1 MKRFL
6 HSPWFV
12 LGVPLLLVFGLLCIV
27 SQIPFF
33 DDTEWFDIPL
43 AVFIDLGVILLTM
56 LVILWKTP
64 KRYGKFGTIALFCL
78 SPVCCFL
85 LADSL
90 NGVNIFNYD
99 LWTALFNLLCYAMI
113 HLFVYAL
120 TGRFRIAVMAS
131 AVLSFVFG
139 LVNHFVTAFR
149 GSPFLPWDVLSAR
162 TAFSVASNYTFSLTP
177 DLIGAALVLA
187 LLLLLAARMDWNSS
201 LLNQNILHIFI
212 SRLAIAGIVIGYGVI
227 LLETNL
233 PDTLGIVEF
242 PWNQSAA
249 YRVNGSL
256 TNFLLNIK
264 YLIIERPEGY
274 SADAV
279 SEIAKEAE
287 SEQTTAD
294 VFPHILVIMNEAFS
308 DLSVVGDFETN
319 EDYMPFFHSL
329 QNHPNAVTGNNYV
342 SVHGGTTCNSE
353 FEMLTGNTMAFFPTG
368 SVPYQQYLK
377 QQTTA
382 LPSLLHTFGY
392 RADALHP
399 YYPKG
404 WNRDVVYPLM
414 GFETFYDKDAWISA
428 HYVRQYISD
437 TSDYDKLIELY
448 EGRQTGERLFLFN
461 VTMQNHSG
469 YTSSYY
475 TSTIHLT
482 DMDGDYPQSEQY
494 LSLIR
499 ESDAALEKLIA
510 YLEQQDE
517 PILLLFFGDHQ
528 PAVESA
534 FYEELYG
541 KSLDQL
547 TLAEL
552 QKRYITPYLIWA
564 NYDLALPEST
574 DISANYLSS
583 LLLETAGISLPPYN
597 QFLLQLQEQIPVIN
611 ANGYRGS
618 DGVWYELNKTNPY
631 SDALNDYRILQYNNL
646 FDHEHRIATVF
657 DGE

>member
-12 LGVPLLLVFGLLCIV
+12 LGAPLLLVFVLLCIV

-43 AVFIDLGVILLTM
+43 AVFVDLGVVLLTM
-56 LVILWKTP
+56 LVILLKSP

-99 LWTALFNLLCYAMI
+99 PWTALFNLLCYAMI

-120 TGRFRIAVMAS
+120 TGRFRIAVMVS

-139 LVNHFVTAFR
+139 LVNHFVTSFR
-149 GSPFLPWDVLSAR
+149 GSPFLPWDILSAR
-162 TAFSVASNYTFSLTP
+162 TAFSVASNYTFSMTP
-177 DLIGAALVLA
+177 DLIGVVLVLI
-187 LLLLLAARMDWNSS
+187 LLLLLAARMSWNST
-201 LLNQNILHIFI
+201 LLNKNILHIFI
-212 SRLAIAGIVIGYGVI
+212 SRLAIAGILVGYGVI
-227 LLETNL
+227 LLGTHL

-249 YRVNGSL
+249 YRANGSL

-274 SADAV
+274 SSDAV
-279 SEIAKEAE
+279 SEIAEEVE
-287 SEQTTAD
+287 SEQTTSE
-294 VFPHILVIMNEAFS
+294 VLPHILVIMNESFS
-308 DLSVVGDFETN
+308 DLSVVGDFETT

-329 QNHPNAVTGNNYV
+329 QNRPNAVTGNTYV

-382 LPSLLHTFGY
+382 LPSLLRTFGY

-399 YYPKG
+399 YYPEG
-404 WNRDVVYPLM
+404 WNRDAVYPLM
-414 GFETFYDKDAWISA
+414 GFETFYDKSAWSSA

-437 TSDYDKLIELY
+437 TSDYDKLIERY
-448 EGRQTGERLFLFN
+448 EKRTDGERLFLFN
-461 VTMQNHSG
+461 ITMQNHSG
-469 YTSSYY
+469 YTYPYY
-475 TSTIHLT
+475 TSTVHLM
-482 DMDGDYPQSEQY
+482 DMDGDYPQAEQY

-499 ESDAALEKLIA
+499 ESDAALEELIA

-528 PAVESA
+528 PAVESD

-541 KSLDQL
+541 KPLDQL

-564 NYDLALPEST
+564 NYDLPLPEST
-574 DISANYLSS
+574 DLSANYLSS
-583 LLLETAGISLPPYN
+583 LLLKTAGISLPIYN
-597 QFLLQLQEQIPVIN
+597 QFLLQLQEQIPIIN

-618 DGVWYELNKTNPY
+618 DGIWYELNESSPY
-631 SDALNDYRILQYNNL
+631 SNALNDYRILQYNNL
-646 FDHEHRIATVF
+646 FDPEHRAAAVF
-657 DGE
+657 DGK

>member
-12 LGVPLLLVFGLLCIV
+12 LGAPLLLVFVLLCIV

-33 DDTEWFDIPL
+33 DDTEWFDTPL
-43 AVFIDLGVILLTM
+43 AVFVDLGVVLLTM
-56 LVILWKTP
+56 LVILLKSP

-99 LWTALFNLLCYAMI
+99 PWTALFNLLCYAMI

-120 TGRFRIAVMAS
+120 TGRFRIAVMVS
-131 AVLSFVFG
+131 VVLSFVFG

-149 GSPFLPWDVLSAR
+149 GSPFLPWDILSAR
-162 TAFSVASNYTFSLTP
+162 TAFSVASNYTFSITP
-177 DLIGAALVLA
+177 DLIGAVLVLI
-187 LLLLLAARMDWNSS
+187 LLLLLAARMSWNST
-201 LLNQNILHIFI
+201 LLNKNILHIFI
-212 SRLAIAGIVIGYGVI
+212 SRLAIAGILVGYGAI
-227 LLETNL
+227 LLGTHL

-249 YRVNGSL
+249 YRANGSL

-274 SADAV
+274 SSDAV
-279 SEIAKEAE
+279 SEIAEEAE
-287 SEQTTAD
+287 SEQTTSE
-294 VFPHILVIMNEAFS
+294 VLPHILVVMNESFS
-308 DLSVVGDFETN
+308 DLSVVGDFETT

-329 QNHPNAVTGNNYV
+329 QNRPNAVTGNTYV

-382 LPSLLHTFGY
+382 LPSLLRTFGY

-399 YYPKG
+399 YYPEG
-404 WNRDVVYPLM
+404 WNRDAVYPLM
-414 GFETFYDKDAWISA
+414 GFETFYDKSAWSSA

-437 TSDYDKLIELY
+437 TSDYDKLIERY
-448 EGRQTGERLFLFN
+448 EERTDGERLFLFN
-461 VTMQNHSG
+461 ITMQNHSG
-469 YTSSYY
+469 YTYPYY

-482 DMDGDYPQSEQY
+482 DMDGDYPQVEQY

-499 ESDAALEKLIA
+499 ESDAALEELIA

-528 PAVESA
+528 PAVESD

-541 KSLDQL
+541 KPLDQL

-564 NYDLALPEST
+564 NYDLPLPEST
-574 DISANYLSS
+574 DLSANYLSS
-583 LLLETAGISLPPYN
+583 LLLKTAGISLPIYN
-597 QFLLQLQEQIPVIN
+597 QFLLQLQEQIPIIN

-618 DGVWYELNKTNPY
+618 DGIWYELNESSPY
-631 SDALNDYRILQYNNL
+631 SNALNDYRILQYNNL
-646 FDHEHRIATVF
+646 FDPEHRAAAVF
-657 DGE
+657 DGK